1 MNNNDI
7 IRRLRY
13 SLNYDDK
20 KIIEIFKSVEHDVSK
35 EQISFWLLKEDDD
48 GFVEMYDKELA
59 SFLNG
64 LIIEKRGKKDGE
76 IPKSEK
82 SMNNNMIFRKIKI
95 AFNLKD
101 TDIMDAFYLAK
112 FKISKHELS
121 AIFRKPGQD
130 QYRLCKD
137 QFLRNFMMG
146 LQLKLREKKQ

>member
-20 KIIEIFKSVEHDVSK
+20 KIIEIFKSVEHDVKK
-35 EQISFWLLKEDDD
+35 EQISKWLLKEDDD

-64 LIIEKRGKKDGE
+64 LIIEKRGKKEGE

-146 LQLKLREKKQ
+146 LQLKLREKK

>member
-59 SFLNG
+59 SFLN
-64 LIIEKRGKKDGE
+64 
-76 IPKSEK
+76 
-82 SMNNNMIFRKIKI
+82 
-95 AFNLKD
+95 
-101 TDIMDAFYLAK
+101 
-112 FKISKHELS
+112 
-121 AIFRKPGQD
+121 
-130 QYRLCKD
+130 
-137 QFLRNFMMG
+137 
-146 LQLKLREKKQ
+146 